1 MLLHDNKK
9 EREMKNDEE
18 ESFEDELLKIQEYL
32 YRFAYK
38 LTCDTER
45 AKDLVQETS
54 LKILDNK
61 DRYVRNENFKGW
73 ACRVMRN
80 IFLNNSLKENRV
92 CSFADYDIEL
102 YSINIPQESGLVLQ
116 DENCTLKEINQTL
129 SSFANTYSTPLDM
142 FLTGSKYE
150 EIALFMNLPIG
161 TVKSRIFYARK
172 RLQILLKDYRDD
184 Y

>member
-1 MLLHDNKK
+1 
-9 EREMKNDEE
+9 MKNDEE
-18 ESFEDELLKIQEYL
+18 ESFEDELLRIQGYL

-61 DRYVRNENFKGW
+61 GRYVRNENFKGW

-142 FLTGSKYE
+142 FLAGYKYE
-150 EIALFMNLPIG
+150 EIALFMDLPIG